1 MGNKIARTTQ
11 VSASEYY
18 LHDLPS
24 SYNLVL
30 KEVLGRGRFFKSIQ
44 CKHDEGLVL
53 VKVYFKRGDSIDL
66 KEYERRLFQIR
77 EIFGSLQHPHVWPFQ
92 YWLETDKAAYL
103 LRQYFFNNLH
113 DRLSTRPFLS
123 VVEKK
128 WLAFQLLYAVKQSH
142 ENGVCHGDIKCE
154 DVLVTSWNWLY
165 LADFASFKPTYIPHD
180 DPSDFSFF
188 FDTGGRRR
196 CYLAPERFYEH
207 GGEGQVAPDAPLS
220 PSMDIFSV
228 GCVIAELFLEG
239 QPLFELSQLLAY
251 RRGQY
256 DPSQTL
262 EKIPDSG
269 IRKMI
274 LHMIQ
279 LDPESRLSAESYLD
293 NYASIVFPCY
303 FSPFLH
309 NFFSYLIPLDSD
321 TRVAVTQSA
330 FHDIHKQMKNNR
342 SSEEIS
348 NVPRTS
354 SLSKNEE
361 PLQVMENA
369 KPNSSSPKGS
379 LRKRGELDEG
389 LVGNQFQFL
398 GDITTLLRDVEQN
411 NQCSN
416 TTPMLEN
423 VPSAASGS
431 SDARRSTFPSNLRH
445 SSKHSPGEVLKT
457 MSKEFKEGDHPV
469 LKKITKGDLDTLI
482 SKYDSQ
488 SDTFVMPSFPVLQHN
503 LICEDMV
510 LIASLLCSCIRSV
523 KLPQLRRGAVLLLKS
538 CSLYIDDE
546 DRLQRVLPYIIA
558 MFSDPAAIVRCAA
571 LETVCDILPLVRDFP
586 PSDAKIFP
594 EYILPM
600 LSMLPDDPEE
610 SVRICY
616 ASNISKLALTA
627 YRFLIQS
634 QSLTEAGVL
643 DKLSSPQKSSTPS
656 VETSARL
663 QKESSDSQL
672 AQLRKSIAE
681 VVQELVMG
689 PKQTPNI
696 RRALLQDIG
705 NLCCFFGQRQSNEF
719 LLPILPAF
727 LNDRDEQLRA
737 VFYGQIVFVC
747 FFVGQRSVEEYLL
760 PYIEQALSDATEV
773 VIVNALEC
781 LAMLCKSSFLRKRI
795 LLEMIERAFPLLCYP
810 SQWVRRLAVS
820 FIAASSESLGAVD
833 SYVYLA
839 PVVRPLLCRQ
849 PASLASEKSLISC
862 LKPPVSRQLFY
873 QVLENARS
881 SDMLERQRKIWYN
894 SSSQSKQWET
904 AELNKRGAGEL
915 NPMKNWPSRQPDLH
929 GHKTTSSSMQQLGL
943 PNAEDDEAKLRAMG
957 SFMHNNLS
965 AIDIRD
971 PLCSEKLQFSGIIS
985 PHISGG
991 NSFSCD
997 GSSEGIPLYS
1007 FSMDKRAGGVTSAGS
1022 DSAPQANSFGI
1033 GASSMPCIDPVN
1045 KSLGLTG
1052 SVVAPKLFSGSFSI
1066 SGGSKQFHTVVR
1078 DAEGREND
1086 ETAYIGG
1093 KFQDMGISGT
1103 LKGSSFITV
1112 EDATSPNDV
1121 TGLLSSSRASS
1132 VPDAG
1137 WRPRGVLVAH
1147 LQEHRSAVNDIAISN
1162 DHCFFVSASDDSTVK
1177 VWDTRKLEKD
1187 VSFRSRLTYPLH
1199 GSQAL
1204 CATMLRGSAQVVVGA
1219 CDGTIHMFSVDYISR
1234 GLGNVVEKYSGV
1246 ADVKKREVGEGAIL
1260 SLLNYS
1266 TDGCPSQTVMY
1277 STQSCGI
1284 HLWDT
1289 RSNSTSW
1296 TLKAAPEEGYV
1307 SSLVTG
1313 PCGNWFVS
1321 GSSRGV
1327 LTLWDLRFLVPVNSW
1342 HYSMVCPIEN
1352 MCLLIPPP
1360 NASMSATT
1368 RPLVY
1373 VAAGCNEVSLWNAEN
1388 GSCHQVLRLA
1398 NNDSEAEMSDL
1409 PWALARPSSK
1419 SNPKQDARRNM
1430 NPKYRIDELNEP
1442 LPRLPGIRSLLPLPG
1457 GDLLTGGTDLKIRRW
1472 DHFSPDR
1479 SYCVCGPLLKGIR
1492 NDDLY
1497 ETRSSFGVQVVQ
1509 EMNRRPPA
1517 SKLTTKALLTAAA
1530 TDSAGCHR
1538 DSILSL
1544 ASVKLNQRLLISS
1557 SRDGA
1562 IKVWK

>member
-11 VSASEYY
+11 ASASEYY

-44 CKHDEGLVL
+44 CKHDEGIVL

-77 EIFGSLQHPHVWPFQ
+77 EIFRALQHPHVWPFQ

-103 LRQYFFNNLH
+103 VRQYFFNNLH

-123 VVEKK
+123 HIEKK

-154 DVLVTSWNWLY
+154 NVLVTSWNWLY
-165 LADFASFKPTYIPHD
+165 LADFASFKPTYVPHD

-196 CYLAPERFYEH
+196 CYLAPERFYEN
-207 GGEGQVAPDAPLS
+207 GGEMQAAPDPSLR

-256 DPSQTL
+256 DPSQLL

-279 LDPESRLSAESYLD
+279 LEPESRLSAESYLQS
-293 NYASIVFPCY
+293 YTAVVFPCY

-309 NFFSYLIPLDSD
+309 NFFSCLIPLDSD
-321 TRVAVTQSA
+321 TRVAVTQSV
-330 FHDIHKQMKNNR
+330 FRDIHKQMMIDR
-342 SSEEIS
+342 SSAEMD
-348 NVPRTS
+348 NVTCTS
-354 SLSKNEE
+354 SNSVTDE
-361 PLQVMENA
+361 PAQLMDPEKQSLNLD
-369 KPNSSSPKGS
+369 KSP
-379 LRKRGELDEG
+379 LRKAGEQEKG
-389 LVGNQFQFL
+389 LFCDQNQLL
-398 GDITTLLRDVEQN
+398 GDITTLLRDVQ
-411 NQCSN
+411 QSSHSSN
-416 TTPMLEN
+416 KKLLLKT
-423 VPSAASGS
+423 VPCKDVRSASL
-431 SDARRSTFPSNLRH
+431 RNPSH
-445 SSKHSPGEVLKT
+445 SSKQPPDELLTTITQG
-457 MSKEFKEGDHPV
+457 FKGNEH
-469 LKKITKGDLDTLI
+469 LFAKNDLDILI
-482 SKYDSQ
+482 S
-488 SDTFVMPSFPVLQHN
+488 PVPQHHVS
-503 LICEDMV
+503 CEGMV
-510 LIASLLCSCIRSV
+510 LIAALMCSCIRSV

-538 CSLYIDDE
+538 CSLYIDNE
-546 DRLQRVLPYIIA
+546 DCLQRVLPYVIA
-558 MFSDPAAIVRCAA
+558 MLSDPAAIVRCAA
-571 LETVCDILPLVRDFP
+571 LETLCEVLPLVRDFP

-616 ASNISKLALTA
+616 ASNISKLSLTA

-634 QSLTEAGVL
+634 QSLSEVDGL
-643 DKLSSPQKSSTPS
+643 EKLIPHQKSSNPS
-656 VETSARL
+656 VDA
-663 QKESSDSQL
+663 QL

-689 PKQTPNI
+689 PKQTPSI

-705 NLCCFFGQRQSNEF
+705 NLCCFFGQRQSNDF

-727 LNDRDEQLRA
+727 LNDQDEQLKA
-737 VFYGQIVFVC
+737 VFYGQIVYVC

-760 PYIEQALSDATEV
+760 PYIEQALSDMTEG

-781 LAMLCKSSFLRKRI
+781 LTILCKSSFLRKRI
-795 LLEMIERAFPLLCYP
+795 LLELIERAFPLLCHP
-810 SQWVRRLAVS
+810 SQWVRRLTVS

-833 SYVYLA
+833 SYVYLS
-839 PVVRPLLCRQ
+839 PLIGPFLRRQ
-849 PASLASEKSLISC
+849 PASLASEKSLLPC
-862 LKPPVSRQLFY
+862 LKPPVSRQEFH
-873 QVLENARS
+873 QVLEITRS

-894 SSSQSKQWET
+894 SSAQSKQWENM
-904 AELNKRGAGEL
+904 ESNQKEMGDPS
-915 NPMKNWPSRQPDLH
+915 PMKSW
-929 GHKTTSSSMQQLGL
+929 
-943 PNAEDDEAKLRAMG
+943 AEDENTKLKAVG
-957 SFMHNNLS
+957 SFTHNAS
-965 AIDIRD
+965 STIHIRD
-971 PLCSEKLQFSGIIS
+971 PLCLDKLQFSGFIA
-985 PHISGG
+985 PQASGG
-991 NSFSCD
+991 NSFNSD
-997 GSSEGIPLYS
+997 RSSEGIPLYS
-1007 FSMDKRAGGVTSAGS
+1007 LSMDKRVSGGMGTSSGS
-1022 DSAPQANSFGI
+1022 DSLTQANNVLETTSSAMPWKDPVIKSFGM
-1033 GASSMPCIDPVN
+1033 ASSV
-1045 KSLGLTG
+1045 L
-1052 SVVAPKLFSGSFSI
+1052 APKLVSGSFSI
-1066 SGGSKQFHTVVR
+1066 TNGSKQFVKVVR
-1078 DAEGREND
+1078 DSDYKEND
-1086 ETAYIGG
+1086 PSAYIGN
-1093 KFQDMGISGT
+1093 KFQDMGISIDVPSPSDISG
-1103 LKGSSFITV
+1103 LPSF
-1112 EDATSPNDV
+1112 N
-1121 TGLLSSSRASS
+1121 RASS
-1132 VPDAG
+1132 VLDTG

-1147 LQEHRSAVNDIAISN
+1147 LQEHRSAVNDISISN
-1162 DHCFFVSASDDSTVK
+1162 DHCFFVSAADDSTVK

-1187 VSFRSRLTYPLH
+1187 ISFRSRLTYPLH
-1199 GSQAL
+1199 GSRAL
-1204 CATMLRGSAQVVVGA
+1204 CATMLQGSTQVVVGA
-1219 CDGTIHMFSVDYISR
+1219 CNGTLHMFSVDYISR

-1246 ADVKKREVGEGAIL
+1246 ADIKKREVGEGAIL
-1260 SLLNYS
+1260 SLLSYS
-1266 TDGCPSQTVMY
+1266 SDGCPSQTVMY
-1277 STQSCGI
+1277 STQNCGI

-1289 RSNSTSW
+1289 KGNSAGW
-1296 TLKAAPEEGYV
+1296 TLKAIPEEGYV

-1327 LTLWDLRFLVPVNSW
+1327 LTLWDLRFLIPVNTW
-1342 HYSMVCPIEN
+1342 QYSKVCPIEK

-1360 NASMSATT
+1360 NASLPATA

-1398 NNDSEAEMSDL
+1398 SNDSDGEMSDL

-1419 SNPKQDARRNM
+1419 SSSKQDVRRNM
-1430 NPKYRIDELNEP
+1430 NPKYRVNELNDP
-1442 LPRLPGIRSLLPLPG
+1442 PPRLSGIRSLLPLPG
-1457 GDLLTGGTDLKIRRW
+1457 GDLLTGGTDLRIRCW

-1479 SYCVCGPLLKGIR
+1479 SYCVSGPSLKGAR
-1492 NDDLY
+1492 SDEFY

-1509 EMNRRPPA
+1509 A
-1517 SKLTTKALLTAAA
+1517 SSTFIYL
-1530 TDSAGCHR
+1530 
-1538 DSILSL
+1538 
-1544 ASVKLNQRLLISS
+1544 VKLMLCLFFLFLIES
-1557 SRDGA
+1557 
-1562 IKVWK
+1562 